1 MGVHNVKHIKEYLR
15 VLVFV
20 IILLL
25 GIDILAFV
33 DAFKGHWTGCWDISV
48 LVSFLQLTNSY
59 S

>member
-33 DAFKGHWTGCWDISV
+33 DAFKGH
-48 LVSFLQLTNSY
+48 
-59 S
+59 